1 MQGRAGRTF
10 RAFRVRG
17 LFALILVGLLPSSWA
32 TAAITL
38 TSNPTTL
45 AQAIAHSPGSIAG
58 ASFVAI
64 PPTGT
69 PHGTANAPL
78 DGFPTD
84 GATFAILTTGDASLA
99 DQPNSAGDSGA
110 DDAGGNVRGGSN
122 FDVSILRI
130 DLDVPP
136 LANCLSIDF
145 RFLSDEFPEYVGSP
159 FNDAFIAE
167 LDNSTWTTSGP
178 TITAPDNFAFDPSN
192 NVISVNAAGATS
204 MTAGNGVGTTYDGAT
219 PLLSA
224 STPIT
229 PGAHALYLSIFD
241 VGDRGIDSAVFLDR
255 LVLSTTD
262 AGACQPGATVL
273 SVIKTVSPSTV
284 GPGGTVQYTITVNNP
299 SASAVTLNTITDS
312 LPTGFSYVP
321 GSTTGIT
328 TTDPTISGLDL
339 TWGGP
344 FTLPATTSVSLQFN
358 AIASPIP
365 GDYVNNASATA
376 VDAPVTPSGPTAKVT
391 VTPPAP
397 LCGNGTPDPGEAC
410 DDGNV
415 IDGDGCDSN
424 CTPTGCG
431 NGIVTG
437 GEVCDDHN
445 LVDGDGCD
453 SNCTNTG
460 CGNGIVTGGE
470 QCDDGNTIDG
480 DGCSATCQVEVFCGN
495 GRVDPGE
502 TCDPPGGAL
511 LPNGNPCRADC
522 TFCGDAIVNGPPG
535 TETCDDANADDRD
548 SCQNDCL
555 GRFRRDPGTIT
566 FHGTSRPNDRLKVN
580 GVVVTRLPV
589 STEGLTITVRLS
601 NANGVVYEATLDGGD
616 LVAKGRQLKFRDRNA
631 ASAVE
636 GGIGIFRVSPHRT
649 DGYRVKV
656 EAYGDL
662 SAATL
667 ADMTIEILFGLETYQ
682 NSATWMSTPKGWRLV
697 DHEG

>member
-1 MQGRAGRTF
+1 
-10 RAFRVRG
+10 
-17 LFALILVGLLPSSWA
+17 
-32 TAAITL
+32 
-38 TSNPTTL
+38 
-45 AQAIAHSPGSIAG
+45 
-58 ASFVAI
+58 
-64 PPTGT
+64 
-69 PHGTANAPL
+69 
-78 DGFPTD
+78 
-84 GATFAILTTGDASLA
+84 
-99 DQPNSAGDSGA
+99 
-110 DDAGGNVRGGSN
+110 
-122 FDVSILRI
+122 
-130 DLDVPP
+130 
-136 LANCLSIDF
+136 
-145 RFLSDEFPEYVGSP
+145 
-159 FNDAFIAE
+159 
-167 LDNSTWTTSGP
+167 
-178 TITAPDNFAFDPSN
+178 
-192 NVISVNAAGATS
+192 
-204 MTAGNGVGTTYDGAT
+204 
-219 PLLSA
+219 
-224 STPIT
+224 
-229 PGAHALYLSIFD
+229 
-241 VGDRGIDSAVFLDR
+241 
-255 LVLSTTD
+255 
-262 AGACQPGATVL
+262 
-273 SVIKTVSPSTV
+273 
-284 GPGGTVQYTITVNNP
+284 
-299 SASAVTLNTITDS
+299 
-312 LPTGFSYVP
+312 
-321 GSTTGIT
+321 
-328 TTDPTISGLDL
+328 
-339 TWGGP
+339 
-344 FTLPATTSVSLQFN
+344 LQFN

-391 VTPPAP
+391 VTAPAP